1 MYEDLNDAQNN
12 VVELFTRE
20 LALALTKWQD
30 ALGKDAVLSSETDI
44 ARYHNFKSQYPMVCK
59 AGTIA
64 VAHHGIWHCAQP
76 NLADQMRYM
85 FKLRLNPTVR
95 QLKLWNT
102 DDLDDPE
109 IPGLLN
115 ANHSWYGNE
124 VRLEVVNRIK
134 FWRFLTGD
142 ETFDVSYWL
151 SRLENE
157 PRNKVQAA

>member
-1 MYEDLNDAQNN
+1 
-12 VVELFTRE
+12 
-20 LALALTKWQD
+20 
-30 ALGKDAVLSSETDI
+30 
-44 ARYHNFKSQYPMVCK
+44 
-59 AGTIA
+59 
-64 VAHHGIWHCAQP
+64 
-76 NLADQMRYM
+76 MRYM

-109 IPGLLN
+109 IPGLLS

-134 FWRFLTGD
+134 FWRFLIGD